1 MEELFNQKKQWCY
14 IIIFINWYT
23 INDIKNNTGTYTNV
37 GNIGNF
43 RFCWQTVENVPYQPK
58 YPTMYQSIS
67 STLSQMQ
74 YVLKLLRISS
84 KYLDTCPTLHLL
96 VSQLSQRHGEMA

>member
-1 MEELFNQKKQWCY
+1 
-14 IIIFINWYT
+14 
-23 INDIKNNTGTYTNV
+23 
-37 GNIGNF
+37 
-43 RFCWQTVENVPYQPK
+43 
-58 YPTMYQSIS
+58 MYQSIS